1 MGDRVLEVKRDNSYD
16 MKNFDID
23 FLEAPFLRFA
33 LLPYYRQVMIST
45 RQAVKESIKHESK
58 IIKRFTKKKRQKEH
72 ICE

>member
-45 RQAVKESIKHESK
+45 RQAFKEK
-58 IIKRFTKKKRQKEH
+58 IPN
-72 ICE
+72 